1 MGTSE
6 SSRAYIPIDES
17 RGLTRILI
25 IMSSLIAVYTSMPLW
40 LQEQLFVLTAVIVF
54 AAYYLYDRA
63 RHPKQH

>member
-1 MGTSE
+1 
-6 SSRAYIPIDES
+6 
-17 RGLTRILI
+17 
-25 IMSSLIAVYTSMPLW
+25 MSSLIAVYTSMPLW